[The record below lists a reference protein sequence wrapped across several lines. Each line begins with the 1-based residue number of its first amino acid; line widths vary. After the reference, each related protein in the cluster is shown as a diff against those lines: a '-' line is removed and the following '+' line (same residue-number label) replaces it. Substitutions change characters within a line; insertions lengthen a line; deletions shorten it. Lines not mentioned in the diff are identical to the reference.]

1 MNFYIGS
8 SHLFELI
15 RDILLVGLIFPCG
28 HTIAQ
33 RQGGVVC
40 IVDLIIL
47 SAHLSLLKS
56 SLSPTLHLDMVLR
69 LATSMHQRR
78 LGSNLNV
85 YLVFIVL
92 INNLVTLLR
101 AGDLVY
107 VGPRFLIKVAWNVWI
122 TFAQPKF
129 LIVHDTLVVKKL
141 LLGRVLLEGGE
152 KATVTDGRTKPS
164 FDR

>member
-1 MNFYIGS
+1 MNFDIGS

-33 RQGGVVC
+33 RQGGVVR
-40 IVDLIIL
+40 IVYLIIL
-47 SAHLSLLKS
+47 GAHLSLFKS
-56 SLSPTLHLDMVLR
+56 SLSLTLRLYMVLR

-78 LGSNLNV
+78 LGSDLNV

-107 VGPRFLIKVAWNVWI
+107 VGPRFLIKVAWNVRI

-141 LLGRVLLEGGE
+141 LLGRVLLEGRE
-152 KATVTDGRTKPS
+152 KAAVAGGRTKPS
-164 FDR
+164 FD